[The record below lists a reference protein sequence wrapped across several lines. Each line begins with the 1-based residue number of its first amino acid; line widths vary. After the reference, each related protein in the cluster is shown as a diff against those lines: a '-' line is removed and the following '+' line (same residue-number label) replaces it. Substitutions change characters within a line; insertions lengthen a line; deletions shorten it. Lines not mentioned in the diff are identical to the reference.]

1 MNLTLIRSGEM
12 AKAGSPRKARNAGN
26 SLSLSAP
33 RTACSLRESPLGQN
47 ISVFNI
53 PCSGRTC
60 KIAGADDFQ
69 ALKCTRAEAV
79 FLESAEMAEAGTAGV
94 GRRVMVAGRG
104 WRGH

>member
-1 MNLTLIRSGEM
+1 MRVTVYRSQHHGQR
-12 AKAGSPRKARNAGN
+12 APFVKAHWAQ
-26 SLSLSAP
+26 
-33 RTACSLRESPLGQN
+33 T
-47 ISVFNI
+47 SVFNI

-94 GRRVMVAGRG
+94 GRRAMAAGGG